1 MATRAH
7 NMGTCRLA
15 RLSLF
20 SMLNHV
26 FIIIFGA
33 FGSPLWMS
41 VILIFL
47 VLMVLSWVRS
57 RNLPDDDMP
66 ATPTEHAPKA
76 KTDTDHFSLK

>member
-1 MATRAH
+1 
-7 NMGTCRLA
+7 MG
-15 RLSLF
+15 
-20 SMLNHV
+20 
-26 FIIIFGA
+26 IPIIFAHGALGA
-33 FGSPLWMS
+33 FDEVVFVS